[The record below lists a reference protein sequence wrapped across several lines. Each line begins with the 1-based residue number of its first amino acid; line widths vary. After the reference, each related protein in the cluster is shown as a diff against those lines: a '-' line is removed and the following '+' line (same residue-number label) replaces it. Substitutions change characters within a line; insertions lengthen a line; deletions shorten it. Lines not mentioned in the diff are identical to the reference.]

1 MHQTALGILDALPDG
16 IMIVDADVRIA
27 WSSSVAARLF
37 GHEVDELI
45 GRPVVELLHP
55 DDQALAMIG
64 FSSLEAN
71 ETTPEVDLR
80 IRREDGSW
88 GVVAVRAA
96 NRLDHP
102 DIAGLVVAVRE
113 NSPALA
119 DSAVSN
125 DRLRTMLDTSSD
137 LTLLLDRNGD
147 IQWASAAATRLLGHL
162 RREVIGR
169 PWSAL
174 VHPDDQDVFAL
185 IRSASESDGGGRSLI
200 DARLVD
206 RQGEWRRFE
215 LHVTNRVED
224 PTIDGIILSARDVT
238 RLRDTENLLWQAIEK
253 AQLGVLEVDADGVIL
268 SANDALTRLIGEPA
282 DALTGRVL
290 GDALDEEE
298 RRRFERELSLL
309 RSGLTEVAR
318 TELRWAARSGA
329 ERAPWLSLRVSRVSS
344 DSSAPPR
351 LMAFATDVTAQKRDA
366 TRSRAEHR
374 ALVRESNHDPLTAV
388 LNRRGLMQRIRPIL
402 ERSALSEETLAVL
415 FVDLDDFKVINDRFG
430 HQTGDVVLAEV
441 ASRLTNGV
449 RAGDIVGRY
458 GGDEFVVMARVVDRH
473 EAEALAHR
481 LAGQIAEPLT
491 IESESRT
498 IGASIGIALNDDT
511 TSVEQLLQQ
520 ADAEMYRQK
529 RSRQTSNGSERT

>member
-1 MHQTALGILDALPDG
+1 MNRKVLGILEALPDG
-16 IMIVDADVRIA
+16 IMVVDADVRIA
-27 WSSSVAARLF
+27 WASVAAARLF
-37 GHEVDELI
+37 GPDAEELV

-64 FSSLEAN
+64 FSSLEPD

-88 GVVAVRAA
+88 GVVAARAA

-113 NSPALA
+113 HSPALA

-147 IQWASAAATRLLGHL
+147 VQWASAAATRLLGHL

-174 VHPDDQDVFAL
+174 VHPDDHDVFAR
-185 IRSASESDGGGRSLI
+185 IRSATESDGGGRGLI
-200 DARLVD
+200 DARLID

-238 RLRDTENLLWQAIEK
+238 RLRDTENLLWQAIEN
-253 AQLGVLEVDADGVIL
+253 AQLGVLEIDADGVIL
-268 SANDALTRLIGEPA
+268 SANDALTHLVGEPGQ
-282 DALTGRVL
+282 ALTGRVL
-290 GDALDEEE
+290 GETVEEEE
-298 RRRFERELSLL
+298 RLRFERELALL
-309 RSGLTEVAR
+309 NSGLIEVAR
-318 TELRWAARSGA
+318 TELRWPDRDGA
-329 ERAPWLSLRVSRVSS
+329 TRAPWLSLQVSRVSS

-351 LMAFATDVTAQKRDA
+351 LMAFATDVTVQKRDA
-366 TRSRAEHR
+366 TRSRAER
-374 ALVRESNHDPLTAV
+374 QALVRESNHDPLTAV

-402 ERSALSEETLAVL
+402 QRSALSDETLALL
-415 FVDLDDFKVINDRFG
+415 FIDLDDFKVINDRFG
-430 HQTGDVVLAEV
+430 HQAGDVVLATV
-441 ASRLTNGV
+441 ASRLSNGI

-458 GGDEFVVMARVVDRH
+458 GGDEFVVMARVADRH
-473 EAEALAHR
+473 EAGALAHR
-481 LAGQIAEPLT
+481 LAGEIAEPFT
-491 IESESRT
+491 VQSESRT
-498 IGASIGIALNDDT
+498 IGASIGIALNDHTVNVDR
-511 TSVEQLLQQ
+511 LLQE
-520 ADAEMYRQK
+520 ADAAMYRQK
-529 RSRQTSNGSERT
+529 RRRQTSSGSERT

>member
-1 MHQTALGILDALPDG
+1 MNPAALGLLDALPDG
-16 IMIVDADVRIA
+16 IMVVDADVRIA
-27 WSSSVAARLF
+27 WTSTVAAGLF
-37 GHEVDELI
+37 GYRADDLL

-55 DDQALAMIG
+55 DDQALAVIG
-64 FSSLEAN
+64 FSSLEPD

-80 IRREDGSW
+80 IRREDGTW

-137 LTLLLDRNGD
+137 LTLLLDRDGVVR
-147 IQWASAAATRLLGHL
+147 WASAAATRLLGHL

-174 VHPDDQDVFAL
+174 VHPDDQDVFAR
-185 IRSASESDGGGRSLI
+185 IRSATESDGGGRSLI

-215 LHVTNRVED
+215 LHVTNRIED
-224 PTIDGIILSARDVT
+224 PTVDGIILSARDVT

-253 AQLGVLEVDADGVIL
+253 AQLGVIEIDADGVIL
-268 SANDALTRLIGEPA
+268 SANDALTRLIDEPA
-282 DALTGRVL
+282 EAMTGRVL
-290 GDALDEEE
+290 GETLDEDE
-298 RRRFERELSLL
+298 RLRFERELRLL
-309 RSGLTEVAR
+309 RSGLTEVVR
-318 TELRWAARSGA
+318 TELRWPGRDGA

-351 LMAFATDVTAQKRDA
+351 LMAFATDVTVQKRDA
-366 TRSRAEHR
+366 TRSRAER
-374 ALVRESNHDPLTAV
+374 QALVRESNHDPLTAV
-388 LNRRGLMQRIRPIL
+388 LNRRGLLQRIRPIL
-402 ERSALSEETLAVL
+402 ERSALSHETLAVL
-415 FVDLDDFKVINDRFG
+415 FVDLDDFKTINDRFG
-430 HQTGDVVLAEV
+430 HQAGDVVLAAM
-441 ASRLTNGV
+441 ASRLSNGV

-458 GGDEFVVMARVVDRH
+458 GGDEFVVLARVADRH

-481 LAGQIAEPLT
+481 LAGQIAEPFT
-491 IESESRT
+491 VESESRT
-498 IGASIGIALNDDT
+498 VGASIGIALNEHTASLDR
-511 TSVEQLLQQ
+511 LLQE
-520 ADAEMYRQK
+520 ADAAMYRQK
-529 RSRQTSNGSERT
+529 RSRQTSKGSERT

>member
-1 MHQTALGILDALPDG
+1 MNRTAFGILDALPDG
-16 IMIVDADVRIA
+16 IMVVDADVRIA
-27 WSSSVAARLF
+27 WTSTTAARLF
-37 GHEVDELI
+37 GHQADDLV

-64 FSSLEAN
+64 FSSLEPN

-80 IRREDGSW
+80 IRRQDDSW

-119 DSAVSN
+119 NSAVSN

-137 LTLLLDRNGD
+137 LTLLLDRDGVV
-147 IQWASAAATRLLGHL
+147 QWASAAATRLLGHL

-174 VHPDDQDVFAL
+174 VHPDDQDVFARF
-185 IRSASESDGGGRSLI
+185 RSATESDGGGRSLI

-215 LHVTNRVED
+215 LHVTNRVGD
-224 PTIDGIILSARDVT
+224 PTVDGIILSARDVT

-253 AQLGVLEVDADGVIL
+253 AQLGVVEIDADGVIL
-268 SANDALTRLIGEPA
+268 SANDALTRLIDEPA
-282 DALTGRVL
+282 DAMTGRVL
-290 GDALDEEE
+290 GEALDEDE
-298 RRRFERELSLL
+298 RLRFERELTLL
-309 RSGLTEVAR
+309 RSGLIEVAR
-318 TELRWAARSGA
+318 TELRWPGRNGA
-329 ERAPWLSLRVSRVSS
+329 KRAPWLSLRVSRVSS

-351 LMAFATDVTAQKRDA
+351 LMAFATDVTVQKRDA
-366 TRSRAEHR
+366 TRSRAER
-374 ALVRESNHDPLTAV
+374 QALVRESNHDPLTAV

-402 ERSALSEETLAVL
+402 ERSALSHETLALL
-415 FVDLDDFKVINDRFG
+415 FVDLDDFKTINDRFG
-430 HQTGDVVLAEV
+430 HQAGDIVLAAV
-441 ASRLTNGV
+441 ASRLSNGV

-458 GGDEFVVMARVVDRH
+458 GGDEFVVLARVADRH
-473 EAEALAHR
+473 EAASLAHR
-481 LAGQIAEPLT
+481 LAGQIAEPFT
-491 IESESRT
+491 VESESRT
-498 IGASIGIALNDDT
+498 VGASIGIALNEHT
-511 TSVEQLLQQ
+511 ASVDRLLQE
-520 ADAEMYRQK
+520 ADAAMYRQK
-529 RSRQTSNGSERT
+529 RSRQTNRGSERT